1 MKTRDFIISI
11 PYLCRAK
18 NAGRWSK
25 AIELQYDYE
34 LANKESA
41 FSRSLKDELDTTNRF
56 ETAFGFKGHNGRIK
70 HCKILCELLMLYHYK
85 KQHNENHWDARIAKL
100 EAKAKKQEVKYPD
113 IYSTMSVEATRF
125 SFWDG

>member
-1 MKTRDFIISI
+1 MKVRDFVISI

-18 NAGRWSK
+18 NAERWSK
-25 AIELQYDYE
+25 AIELQFDHE

-41 FSRSLKDELDTTNRF
+41 FAREWADYVSPSNRF

-70 HCKILCELLMLYHYK
+70 HCKMLCELLMLYHYK
-85 KQHNENHWDARIAKL
+85 KEHKEDIWDARIAKL

-113 IYSTMSVEATRF
+113 IYSTMPVAQASKGVWTP
-125 SFWDG
+125 